1 MKPQMFMNNARTKN
15 KGRILDARGI
25 LRKRRANVPPGKSN
39 VTRTN
44 VKFSHLEKIIK
55 TKQFIHKED
64 NTAITRTITN
74 RTKSKSPAPASS
86 VSGFVSFKDGQRVLM
101 DKVTMDS
108 SGIKIAIR
116 NEFVRDTEP
125 RQKEERKRIKVTL
138 DNPSATKKHHKK
150 PSFRQQ
156 LSAKRNLYLK
166 KSVPPTQT
174 RRRSPL
180 PSEESMSATKPQV
193 GQVTPESSVV
203 YRNPSVDPCAKLE
216 FGLRPMQSSNDSSK
230 YRLAREKESEAM
242 EYSSPLEGHKIIV
255 SNLHPVVI
263 EDDILELFSVLG
275 PVRRARLVEPG
286 KAEVVYVRRTDA
298 IRAYQK
304 YNCRDLDGQPMQMK
318 LAFKDIS
325 EQKSL
330 QYRWMTE
337 VRHNQNLTEAI
348 DIDPNIL
355 QRALFKGGSTGTSA
369 HPVVFTVKI

>member
-166 KSVPPTQT
+166 KSVPPTHT

-180 PSEESMSATKPQV
+180 PSEESMSATKPQ
-193 GQVTPESSVV
+193 
-203 YRNPSVDPCAKLE
+203 
-216 FGLRPMQSSNDSSK
+216 
-230 YRLAREKESEAM
+230 ESEAM